1 MRNTFCAIILIVL
14 ALTALGVVTL
24 ASSSGVRADFSYN
37 DPYFFLKRQFV
48 WIVAAVLAC
57 YVAYRIDY
65 HRWRDYATPLAVGV
79 VLLLILVRIPHI
91 GSRVNGCWRWMRF
104 GPISVQPSEFAK
116 LMVIVTVSAWVT
128 HLGPRIR
135 DIKKGLLLP
144 LVGIAMVMLLILAE
158 PDFGTAMLCGVVGGL
173 VLFVGGAP
181 WKLLAGAG
189 GVGGALFG
197 IAIWL
202 DPLRFERV
210 LAFLNPEKYKT
221 TKAGYHLIQSLNAFY
236 CGGWH
241 GVGLG
246 NSMQKQFFLPEAHT
260 DFILSIMGEELG
272 FLASF
277 GVLIL
282 FFALMVCGLIVTKRA
297 PDRYGRLVAFGIT
310 MMFTVQA
317 FFNIGVVTGSLPT
330 KGLALPFIS
339 YGGSSMV
346 VSLMLIGVLLNIAFQ
361 ASASRHGG
369 LNLDAVQNGVAL

>member
-24 ASSSGVRADFSYN
+24 ASSSGVRADFNYN
-37 DPYFFLKRQFV
+37 DSYFFLKRQFV
-48 WIVAAVLAC
+48 WIVTAVLAC
-57 YVAYRIDY
+57 YAMYRVDY
-65 HRWRDYATPLAVGV
+65 HRWRDYAVPLVVAVV
-79 VLLLILVRIPHI
+79 FLLVLVRIPHI
-91 GSRVNGCWRWMRF
+91 GTKVNGCWRWLRF
-104 GPISVQPSEFAK
+104 GPVSVQPSEFAK
-116 LMVIVTVSAWVT
+116 FMVIVAVSAWVT
-128 HLGPRIR
+128 RLGPRIR
-135 DIKKGLLLP
+135 DLKKGLLYP
-144 LVGIAMVMLLILAE
+144 FGGIFIVMLLILAG

-173 VLFVGGAP
+173 ILFVGGSQ
-181 WKLLAGAG
+181 WKPLAGVG
-189 GVGGALFG
+189 GVGIVGFG

-202 DPLRFERV
+202 DPLRRERV

-221 TKAGYHLIQSLNAFY
+221 GAGYHLIQSLNAFY

-272 FLASF
+272 FLAPLS
-277 GVLIL
+277 VLLL
-282 FFALMVCGLIVTKRA
+282 FFALMVCGLIVAVRA

-310 MMFTVQA
+310 MMLTVQA
-317 FFNIGVVTGSLPT
+317 FFNIGVVTGCLPT

-361 ASASRHGG
+361 ASGRRCNGRHSDVTQSG
-369 LNLDAVQNGVAL
+369 AMI

>member
-1 MRNTFCAIILIVL
+1 VRNTFSAIILIVL

-24 ASSSGVRADFSYN
+24 ASSSGVRADFNYN
-37 DPYFFLKRQFV
+37 DSYFFLKRQFV

-57 YVAYRIDY
+57 YATYRVDY
-65 HRWRDYATPLAVGV
+65 HRWRDYAVPMVAAV
-79 VLLLILVRIPHI
+79 VLLLVLVRIPHI
-91 GSRVNGCWRWMRF
+91 GTKVNGCWRWLRF
-104 GPISVQPSEFAK
+104 GPVSIQPSEFAK
-116 LMVIVTVSAWVT
+116 FMVIMAVSAWVT

-135 DIKKGLLLP
+135 NLKKGLIYP
-144 LVGIAMVMLLILAE
+144 FGGVVIVVLLILAE

-173 VLFVGGAP
+173 ILFVGGSP
-181 WKLLAGAG
+181 WKPLAGAG
-189 GVGGALFG
+189 GVGAVGFG

-202 DPLRFERV
+202 NPLRLERV

-221 TKAGYHLIQSLNAFY
+221 GAGYHLIQSLNAFY

-272 FLASF
+272 FFAPLS
-277 GVLIL
+277 VLLL
-282 FFALMVCGLIVTKRA
+282 FFALMVCGFIVTVRA

-310 MMFTVQA
+310 MMLTVQA
-317 FFNIGVVTGSLPT
+317 FLNIGVVTGCLPT

-361 ASASRHGG
+361 ASGCARGG
-369 LNLDAVQNGVAL
+369 LHGDIARNSAVL